1 MELMEKTRR
10 KPGPVP
16 NMNTVRTTV
25 VLDRDLADW
34 GKNQPGG
41 LSDLLRRLL
50 REAAGDNRPS
60 PRRDEHAERT
70 TQAALVGPIAEI
82 WDTPEED
89 EAWAHLAGV
98 GK

>member
-1 MELMEKTRR
+1 MEKTRR
-10 KPGPVP
+10 RPGPVP
-16 NMNTVRTTV
+16 DMNTVRTTV
-25 VLDRDLADW
+25 VLDRELADW

-50 REAAGDNRPS
+50 REAAGESRPI
-60 PRRDEHAERT
+60 PRRDDPTETT
-70 TQAALVGPIAEI
+70 TQAAFAGPIADI

-89 EAWAHLAGV
+89 EAWAHLAGD